1 MKNYKQY
8 FVAKDNMDERYHN
21 IVTHEGTHTSLHL
34 ALSFVLEGVN
44 LVWKM

>member
-8 FVAKDNMDERYHN
+8 FVAKDNMDEHYHK
-21 IVTHEGTHTSLHL
+21 IVTRKGTNTSLHL
-34 ALSFVLEGVN
+34 ALSFVLKGVN

>member
-8 FVAKDNMDERYHN
+8 FVAKDNMDEHYQKN
-21 IVTHEGTHTSLHL
+21 VTHKGTYTSLHL